1 MTRELLSTVAGAREI
16 FYICG
21 MLRCILRGTLL
32 HTLRRRAQQV
42 SSPSIALYSGEGNA
56 CSGAAHMLRWNL
68 HAEFI
73 EAEVVSITK
82 FVLQVFA
89 CSSSGANATNSG
101 M

>member
-1 MTRELLSTVAGAREI
+1 MWNVALYTSGDTASKFR
-16 FYICG
+16 
-21 MLRCILRGTLL
+21 
-32 HTLRRRAQQV
+32 HRAQQG

-56 CSGAAHMLRWNL
+56 CSGAAHLLRWNL

-101 M
+101 I